1 MSLFTNLFLKKVTLF
16 KKAFFCDLRLKF
28 KKRLK
33 NQKKVKNAVIVKI
46 ERKGTLSP
54 LISGEYHLN
63 TN

>member
-33 NQKKVKNAVIVKI
+33 NQKKGKK
-46 ERKGTLSP
+46 RRYS
-54 LISGEYHLN
+54 
-63 TN
+63 